1 MGFHQLV
8 ALVGLLAGVS
18 LSIMCAGIA
27 FRQGVLVLLGVSGIG
42 FVVYMMSLPAPDWV
56 GQ

>member
-8 ALVGLLAGVS
+8 ALVGLLGGVS
-18 LSIMCAGIA
+18 LSVMLAGIA
-27 FRQGVLVLLGVSGIG
+27 FQRVPLMLLGVSGIG
-42 FVVYMMSLPAPDWV
+42 AVVYMMSLPVPDWV